1 MIRKLPKQNADS
13 RKKLVLGGEQETKA
27 DMFKDT
33 MKDRGQL
40 KRKRDDDDS
49 HQPILDT
56 EKLMMDAS

>member
-13 RKKLVLGGEQETKA
+13 RKKLMLGGEQETKA

-40 KRKRDDDDS
+40 KRKRDDDDL
-49 HQPILDT
+49 HQPIMNTD
-56 EKLMMDAS
+56 KLVMDVS